1 MDTDVRDSATVERL
15 GRQDTTMTARLL
27 LTIIREA
34 IAQSLT
40 DRLPRMGAALAFYMT
55 FSLAPTLLVVVAI
68 AGAVFG
74 RQAAEGRILNEL
86 KTMVGSDAAAMLQAL
101 ISAAGQQGSGL
112 LASLIAGI
120 TVFVGAIGYF
130 CELQDTLN
138 AVLQVQSKPGA
149 SSLWA
154 LVQSRLVS
162 FLLVLAFGFLLLA
175 SLALSTAATIVSR
188 MIDPTTHW
196 MLANWFLT
204 DLFPACVSFCVITI
218 LLGMIYRFLPN
229 TRMSWRA
236 VWFGSIASS
245 ILFAVGKSL
254 LSLYLGQ
261 IAVASIYGA
270 AASII
275 VLMIWNYY
283 TAQII
288 LFGAELMKAHERHLG
303 MRVP

>member
-1 MDTDVRDSATVERL
+1 
-15 GRQDTTMTARLL
+15 MTARLL
-27 LTIIREA
+27 LTIIRDA

-40 DRLPRMGAALAFYMT
+40 DRLPQMGAALAFYMT
-55 FSLAPTLLVVVAI
+55 FSLAPTVVVVVAI

-86 KTMVGSDAAAMLQAL
+86 KAMVGSDAAATLQAL
-101 ISAAGQQGSGL
+101 ISAAGQPGSGV
-112 LASLIAGI
+112 LATWIAGS
-120 TVFVGAIGYF
+120 TVLIGAIGYF

-138 AVLQVQSKPGA
+138 AVLNVHSRPGPGGF
-149 SSLWA
+149 WA

-162 FLLVLAFGFLLLA
+162 FVLVLSFGFLLLA
-175 SLALSTAATIVSR
+175 SLALGTAATVVSR
-188 MIDPTTHW
+188 MIDGTSHW

-218 LLGMIYRFLPN
+218 LFGMIYRFLPD
-229 TRMSWRA
+229 TRMPWRA
-236 VWFGSIASS
+236 VWFGSIGSS

-275 VLMIWNYY
+275 VLMMWNYY

-288 LFGAELMKAHERHLG
+288 LFGAELMKSHERHRNARL
-303 MRVP
+303 P